1 MAGGEAVAESA
12 GCLPSSP
19 AWESSLPMG
28 SLSAPLHAASAQL
41 PPPAALTWLKWKHT
55 LKSNQTRRK
64 KPSALIKRGLNPQVF
79 VGLAC
84 KTVLGLLS
92 VDTVL

>member
-55 LKSNQTRRK
+55 LKSNQTRK
-64 KPSALIKRGLNPQVF
+64 KNHLHLSKEVSILRCLWGLRAK
-79 VGLAC
+79 LC
-84 KTVLGLLS
+84 
-92 VDTVL
+92 

>member
-19 AWESSLPMG
+19 AWESSLPMH
-28 SLSAPLHAASAQL
+28 SLSAPPHAASAQL

-55 LKSNQTRRK
+55 LKSNQTRK
-64 KPSALIKRGLNPQVF
+64 KKNICTYQKRSQSSGVC
-79 VGLAC
+79 GAC
-84 KTVLGLLS
+84 VQNC
-92 VDTVL
+92 VRIAFC

>member
-41 PPPAALTWLKWKHT
+41 PLPAALTWLKWKHT
-55 LKSNQTRRK
+55 LKSNQTRK
-64 KPSALIKRGLNPQVF
+64 KKNHLHLSKEVSILRCLWGLRAK
-79 VGLAC
+79 LC
-84 KTVLGLLS
+84 
-92 VDTVL
+92 